1 VYSGEGFSEVEE
13 NFFGFMTREG
23 MQAGAPFEARTVR
36 MKGALAGEH
45 RTAMPLVFYRGE
57 DGKWY
62 AKWVHLYLRGHLNF
76 FGGAQVEQNRMS
88 TALLARSV
96 MEREYLRVGY
106 IAEALRAKAE
116 SVVTWREGLSIG
128 PDAGGITF
136 LGIEQPDGLPAD
148 SSAITLENLGRL
160 VPA

>member
-1 VYSGEGFSEVEE
+1 
-13 NFFGFMTREG
+13 MT
-23 MQAGAPFEARTVR
+23 PSTSRTVR

-76 FGGAQVEQNRMS
+76 WGGAQVEQNKMS

-96 MEREYLRVGY
+96 MEREYLRVSY
-106 IAEALRAKAE
+106 IAEALKAKAQFLM
-116 SVVTWREGLSIG
+116 TPEGLAKNGAPEGSEVTYI
-128 PDAGGITF
+128 
-136 LGIEQPDGLPAD
+136 GIEQPEGLPQDARV
-148 SSAITLENLGRL
+148 ITLENLGSL
-160 VPA
+160 IPA